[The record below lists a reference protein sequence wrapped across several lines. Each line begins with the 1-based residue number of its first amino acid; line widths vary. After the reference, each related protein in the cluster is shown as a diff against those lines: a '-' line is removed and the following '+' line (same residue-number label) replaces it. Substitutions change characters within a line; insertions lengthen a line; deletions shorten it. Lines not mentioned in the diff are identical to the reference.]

1 MAVLLEIIFQIGCD
15 SQFWKK
21 LLKWSHRRSESP
33 VHLCSRYCVVA
44 LIFLFLFNAILFCL
58 IAFYMFWFC
67 PRELS
72 VAYFASLRQV
82 RLQPRSNDTAV
93 QRQTQ
98 LETKHFSQPQPKTYL
113 VLADGSVG
121 NGWSFVN
128 AVSDSLRKG
137 PTSSRRFPGS
147 QFPRSSTAKLAITSW
162 DLKLSKSTGCIA

>member
-21 LLKWSHRRSESP
+21 LLKWSHHRSESP

-44 LIFLFLFNAILFCL
+44 LIFLFLFNATLFCL
-58 IAFYMFWFC
+58 IAFFIFWFC

-93 QRQTQ
+93 QRQTYSNWKRNTFPAP
-98 LETKHFSQPQPKTYL
+98 TKDIPKD
-113 VLADGSVG
+113 LADGSVG

-128 AVSDSLRKG
+128 TVFSTHSAKG
-137 PTSSRRFPGS
+137 RWRPSRFPGS
-147 QFPRSSTAKLAITSW
+147 ANFRGVQQPLGHHKLGPQT
-162 DLKLSKSTGCIA
+162 

>member
-44 LIFLFLFNAILFCL
+44 LIFLFLFNATLFCL
-58 IAFYMFWFC
+58 IAFFHLLILPSWIQC
-67 PRELS
+67 GI
-72 VAYFASLRQV
+72 LR
-82 RLQPRSNDTAV
+82 LTTAKSGWKTAV
-93 QRQTQ
+93 QRHGSTKTDTTGN
-98 LETKHFSQPQPKTYL
+98 ETLFPTPTKDIPA

-128 AVSDSLRKG
+128 AVFSTHSAKG
-137 PTSSRRFPGS
+137 QRPVVGFRVQPISEEFNS
-147 QFPRSSTAKLAITSW
+147 QIGHHKLGPQTQ
-162 DLKLSKSTGCIA
+162 